1 MSWAVIQSRSSLRT
15 SLLDSCS
22 WSRAQLKLARFHATK
37 LMPSSPM
44 SSSAQAGS
52 ASCAHHAMYELP
64 PATNTVATVYIT
76 IVTTAINWRTRKAA
90 LKAITESSSKCRW
103 ARAAVPNA
111 LMRRMAPKVSWMVEV
126 TSDVAA
132 R

>member
-1 MSWAVIQSRSSLRT
+1 
-15 SLLDSCS
+15 
-22 WSRAQLKLARFHATK
+22 
-37 LMPSSPM
+37 
-44 SSSAQAGS
+44 
-52 ASCAHHAMYELP
+52 MYELP
-64 PATNTVATVYIT
+64 PATNTVAIVYIT
-76 IVTTAINWRTRKAA
+76 IVTTAISWRTRKAA

-103 ARAAVPNA
+103 ARPAVPNA